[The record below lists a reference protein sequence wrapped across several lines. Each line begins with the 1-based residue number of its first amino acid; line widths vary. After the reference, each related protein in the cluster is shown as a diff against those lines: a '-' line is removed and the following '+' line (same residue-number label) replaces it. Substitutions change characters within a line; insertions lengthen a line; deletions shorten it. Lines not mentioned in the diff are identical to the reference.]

1 MKSRL
6 EKVYNK
12 LPNQKVDLKAQEIAL
27 SKVQELKSLISETD
41 DFLDE
46 FISEYDKA
54 LSIIESIEN
63 KLSNLFD
70 DFEQSRMDSFEKL
83 DEIEIAADNLGLQG
97 VGEEDAYELG
107 QIIGRANDQFNLARQ
122 HFNF

>member
-12 LPNQKVDLKAQEIAL
+12 LPNQKVNLKTQEIAL

-97 VGEEDAYELG
+97 VGEEQSYQLG

>member
-27 SKVQELKSLISETD
+27 NKVQELKSFIKDTD
-41 DFLDE
+41 DILSE
-46 FISEYDKA
+46 FINEYEKG
-54 LSIIESIEN
+54 LEIIDRIGE
-63 KLSNLFD
+63 KLSNLNS
-70 DFEQSRMDSFEKL
+70 DFETSKQDSIEKL
-83 DEIEIAADNLGLQG
+83 DEIITAADELGLQG
-97 VGEEDAYELG
+97 VGEEEEYQLG
-107 QIIGRANDQFNLARQ
+107 QIIGMADDQFNLAKQ

>member
-12 LPNQKVDLKAQEIAL
+12 LPNQKVNLKTQEIAL
-27 SKVQELKSLISETD
+27 SKVQELRSLISETD
-41 DFLDE
+41 DILNQFN
-46 FISEYDKA
+46 SEYDKA

-97 VGEEDAYELG
+97 VGEEEAYQLG
-107 QIIGRANDQFNLARQ
+107 QITGMANDQFNLARQ

>member
-12 LPNQKVDLKAQEIAL
+12 LPNQKVNLKAQEIAL

-97 VGEEDAYELG
+97 VGEEEAYQLG

>member
-12 LPNQKVDLKAQEIAL
+12 LPKQKVNLKAQEITL

-41 DFLDE
+41 DILNQFN
-46 FISEYDKA
+46 SEYFRA
-54 LSIIESIEN
+54 LSIIESIED
-63 KLSNLFD
+63 KLSNLSS
-70 DFEQSRMDSFEKL
+70 DFEQSRTDSIEKL
-83 DEIEIAADNLGLQG
+83 DEIITAADDLGLQG
-97 VGEEDAYELG
+97 VGEEEEYQLG
-107 QIIGRANDQFNLARQ
+107 QIIGMANNQFNLARQ